1 MLKSFTTFMLG
12 FLMAGFSLSQPLN
25 PFTPPEYAPAK
36 AVLIEWDFNQYT
48 WDLYSTLI
56 MECSEAATVIMVV
69 NGQDEEMM
77 ISQQLIGDSVPM
89 ENIEFVHV
97 SCEPRI
103 WIRDHGP
110 LAVFS
115 GDAAVYIDLD
125 DLANSGLS
133 EDLPVKLANAWGL
146 DSYGLPYVFC
156 GGNFMVDG
164 HHTLFTTTRLYSN
177 NPAYPPATIDADFS
191 SYFGINNIVTV
202 SAQHNDYWGHID
214 MQMKLLD
221 DTTIVISSVDSWSG
235 PNYDTLENNYARI
248 AALTAP
254 NGKSY
259 RIERLPMAE
268 NWKTYTNSLI
278 LNDKV
283 LVPVYNHPLDSVAI
297 DTYQQL
303 MPGHE
308 IVGINCNK
316 IIGWEGALHC
326 ITMQLFDE
334 DLLTAV
340 QEQEA
345 FPGDL
350 RAYPNPV
357 DQGQEFHVQYTGDGS
372 SNRVLRIYDANGMLV
387 YSAMPRS
394 DGSYSIRWHF
404 PAGLYFLAV
413 KTPGGNIS
421 RQVIGR

>member
-1 MLKSFTTFMLG
+1 
-12 FLMAGFSLSQPLN
+12 MAGYSLSQPVN

-56 MECSEAATVIMVV
+56 RECSEAATVIMVV

-77 ISQQLIGDSVPM
+77 ISQQLVNDSVPM
-89 ENIEFVHV
+89 DNIEFVHV

-110 LAVFS
+110 LAVHT
-115 GDAAVYIDLD
+115 GGGVAYIDLD

-146 DSYGLPYVFC
+146 DSYVLPYVFC

-177 NPAYPPATIDADFS
+177 NPAYPPAAINADLL
-191 SYFGINNIVTV
+191 SYMGINNIVTV

-214 MQMKLLD
+214 MQIKLLD
-221 DTTIVISSVDSWSG
+221 DTTFVISSVDPWAG
-235 PNYDTLENNYARI
+235 PNFDSLENNYARI

-254 NGKSY
+254 NGKAY
-259 RIERLPMAE
+259 RIERLPMAG

-283 LVPVYNHPLDSVAI
+283 LVPVYDDPLDATALK
-297 DTYQQL
+297 TYQQL

-326 ITMQLFDE
+326 ITMQLFD
-334 DLLTAV
+334 DSLMTAV
-340 QEQEA
+340 QEREA
-345 FPGDL
+345 FPADL
-350 RAYPNPV
+350 RAFPNPV
-357 DQGQEFHVQYTGDGS
+357 AQGQELHVQVTGKGDQ
-372 SNRVLRIYDANGMLV
+372 NTVLRVYDAGGMLV
-387 YSAMPRS
+387 YSGVPRS
-394 DGSYSIRWHF
+394 DGSISLHWHF
-404 PAGLYFLAV
+404 PAGLYLLML
-413 KTPGGNIS
+413 KTPYGD
-421 RQVIGR
+421 IGRKIIGR